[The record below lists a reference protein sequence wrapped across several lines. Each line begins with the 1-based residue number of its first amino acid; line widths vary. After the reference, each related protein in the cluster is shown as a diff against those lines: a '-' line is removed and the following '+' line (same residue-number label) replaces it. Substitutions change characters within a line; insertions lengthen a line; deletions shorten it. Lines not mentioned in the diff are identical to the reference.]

1 MGVQAKHV
9 SLLPSWL
16 LLRSSFAS
24 KFIAFCF
31 WKPEETCEDAPWWW
45 EWGKDKSFYSEAV
58 VLPVSLLFAAAVTW
72 GWNIRLCE
80 IRSEAFSIG
89 ALWCL
94 WSSTI
99 QNRTRIEF
107 PEIWKASTD
116 TFSITPP
123 PKARL
128 NHDTYRSEDWEWVNS
143 FLRAFKP
150 KITLFKKILLV
161 WMNWTKMVLQVQHKQ
176 TNFGS
181 ST

>member
-89 ALWCL
+89 ALLCL